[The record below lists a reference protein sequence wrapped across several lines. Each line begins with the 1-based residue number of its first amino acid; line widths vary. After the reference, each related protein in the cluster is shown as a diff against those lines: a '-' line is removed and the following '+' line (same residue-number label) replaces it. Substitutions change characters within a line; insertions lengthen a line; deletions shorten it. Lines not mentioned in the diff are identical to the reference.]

1 MTHYELIIID
11 GIKNGLSDERIMLN
25 AIHAYNVHYLSIHD
39 KVCMYKDINDFRVKI
54 AQGKNIATGFVRWK
68 LD

>member
-1 MTHYELIIID
+1 MTQYELIIIE

-25 AIHAYNVHYLSIHD
+25 AIHAYDVHYLLAHD
-39 KVCMYKDINDFRVKI
+39 KILMYKDIEYFRGRI
-54 AQGKNIATGFVRWK
+54 SQGKSLPTGFMRWR